1 MTDELDT
8 KLKGNSGD
16 GLKSVNLS
24 ASILETIVDE
34 LAFGPDRI

>member
-1 MTDELDT
+1 VTDELDT

-16 GLKSVNLS
+16 GLKSVNLL
-24 ASILETIVDE
+24 ALLETIVDE